1 MEYLTGVQNEENLIR
16 VFMEAIN
23 KVYTVPVLRA
33 YELDYINDSELDYI
47 NDYCDWS
54 VKDGLMTVTFK
65 GKPILEL
72 LEWGDT
78 TTDFKYRFI

>member
-1 MEYLTGVQNEENLIR
+1 MEYLTGVQNEENLTG

-23 KVYTVPVLRA
+23 KVHTVNVLRA

-47 NDYCDWS
+47 REYCNQS
-54 VKDGLMTVTFK
+54 VKDGLMTITFK

-72 LEWGDT
+72 LEWEDT
-78 TTDFKYRFI
+78 STDFKYRFI